1 MTPLENL
8 TRSPSTLT
16 VATAGL
22 NHDYFA
28 DKTHARYPRVDYL
41 ELKRLIDT
49 DILNYSGYEHASFG
63 EVIRNFETRIRS
75 DLYLTML
82 ALLKSR
88 NYKLVFTMSERA
100 GIPYAGLRHLFPS
113 QNPFLTMFQCW
124 SRRQERAITQLNLL
138 SKMDGIAVHCRS
150 MKQVMVS
157 TGANPDRVHVLPYS
171 IDEQFFRPLP
181 NIDQRKAQILSVG
194 ETRSRNYPAL
204 FDAVSDLPVKLMAA
218 TSGSWYAREK
228 NSNLRTAVPENT
240 EIVRRLSSLEL
251 RQLYAQSQFVV
262 LPIHN
267 LLWSAGATAA
277 LEAACMERA
286 VVAFRSHGITDYV
299 IDGETGI
306 LVEPGNIAG
315 MRAAIQD
322 LLADPQTARRL
333 GKNARQRIDEEL
345 NLDNYVRHLAQFIK
359 HYA

>member
-1 MTPLENL
+1 
-8 TRSPSTLT
+8 
-16 VATAGL
+16 
-22 NHDYFA
+22 
-28 DKTHARYPRVDYL
+28 
-41 ELKRLIDT
+41 
-49 DILNYSGYEHASFG
+49 
-63 EVIRNFETRIRS
+63 
-75 DLYLTML
+75 
-82 ALLKSR
+82 
-88 NYKLVFTMSERA
+88 
-100 GIPYAGLRHLFPS
+100 
-113 QNPFLTMFQCW
+113 
-124 SRRQERAITQLNLL
+124 
-138 SKMDGIAVHCRS
+138 
-150 MKQVMVS
+150 MVS

-286 VVAFRSHGITDYV
+286 VVAFRSQGITDYV